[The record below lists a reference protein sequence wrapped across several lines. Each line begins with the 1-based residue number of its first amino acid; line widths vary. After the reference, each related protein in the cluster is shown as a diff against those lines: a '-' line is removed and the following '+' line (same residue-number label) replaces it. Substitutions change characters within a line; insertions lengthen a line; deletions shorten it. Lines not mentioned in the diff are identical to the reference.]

1 MNIGDAFLLATP
13 PNGSHLF
20 FAIAITADNKYFC
33 VNATSLKST
42 TLDTACILKPGTGV
56 PSFIVHDSAIV
67 YTSTR
72 VREISPNMIS
82 RLIAS
87 EQYIHK
93 GCCSQE
99 IIKQI
104 QQGALAS
111 RQITNEHKQVVQNFL
126 ERL

>member
-1 MNIGDAFLLATP
+1 MNIGDAFLLPTP
-13 PNGSHLF
+13 PNGNHLF
-20 FAIAITADNKYFC
+20 FAIAITTDSKYLC

-42 TLDTACILKPGTGV
+42 TLDTACILKPGAGV

-67 YTSTR
+67 YR
-72 VREISPNMIS
+72 RAREISPDVIS

-87 EQYIHK
+87 GKCIYQ
-93 GCCSQE
+93 GCCSE
-99 IIKQI
+99 DIVKQI

-111 RQITNEHKQVVQNFL
+111 RQISNEQKQVVQKFL